1 MSDVTLLLEKAGEN
15 KDPKA
20 QEALF
25 EAVYQELHIIAQSKM
40 AKEKPGHTVQPTIL
54 VSDAWLRL
62 FPDGKPAKFENRSHF
77 YGTAAKVMRNVL
89 VDHARQRLAVKR
101 GGNLHK
107 TALSE
112 TLIDKLAQPAKDDV
126 IDAVDTALK
135 RFAEVDA
142 NTVRL
147 LELRFFV
154 GLSMQEA
161 AEQLGVSL
169 RSAERD
175 YAYFKAWFQREFGKE
190 ICN

>member
-1 MSDVTLLLEKAGEN
+1 MSDVTLLLEKVGED

-25 EAVYQELHIIAQSKM
+25 EAVYNELHIIAQSKM
-40 AKEKPGHTVQPTIL
+40 ANEKPGHTLQPTVL
-54 VSDAWLRL
+54 VSDAWLKL

-77 YGTAAKVMRNVL
+77 FGTAAKVMRNVL

-107 TALSE
+107 SALSE
-112 TLIDKLAQPAKDDV
+112 TLIDKLAKPAEDDV
-126 IDAVDTALK
+126 VDAVDTALK

-147 LELRFFV
+147 LELRFFA

-161 AEQLGVSL
+161 AEQLGISL

-175 YAYFKAWFQREFGKE
+175 YAYFKAWFQREYGKDV
-190 ICN
+190 